1 MCRLCCRSQFVMPT
15 LLLSPFRCHLQ
26 EGGQGTI
33 QRHSFIRMSKLHN
46 VRGRITYISSHAKQ
60 ENLYAVYETTD
71 RRYWTELAKCNQQEF
86 QKSGTEGKCI
96 EAREFIIAL
105 PESFP
110 NLYEPDKLL
119 QLFTNR
125 FKEKYGVECVSALH
139 HNKRK
144 TNYHIHLIFS
154 ERELLPEPIE
164 KTATRN
170 MFYDE
175 QGKHVR
181 TKKEILDEN
190 GNVRKDCKIVKKGEV
205 YERNLFT
212 AKNKLFKQ
220 EDFVDEVKHF
230 YTNLINLL
238 VKDDKEK
245 LHVFDSSGLYLATK
259 KIGKNNP
266 KAEQIQADNEMRMC
280 WNREVDRAIVS
291 GVPETEIQQ
300 IKKKYIADRIRES
313 VDIFGS
319 QPERLGSIIMTAVTV
334 LALLISKVLDKAREL
349 SAKLFGKETEQTVT
363 EPSGGKTTQI
373 IPQTDKP
380 QKQEKITHKEPTDDL
395 STQRRELQSQTQT
408 AESETPQIPPKPVM
422 SAEAT
427 AYPKLLKIYKKLNRH
442 NGIIFDAERER
453 NELELERDSLKG
465 LAKLTKK
472 GELQSRIDRKN
483 EEIDLLKVGL
493 SGIVKRYG
501 FQTVHDFYK
510 VFAAAKTANADYQS
524 KADKWEKQYGEKAQK
539 QEESISKRLRN
550 YQRENA
556 DRQTKQ
562 ISKSRNRGAR

>member
-1 MCRLCCRSQFVMPT
+1 
-15 LLLSPFRCHLQ
+15 
-26 EGGQGTI
+26 
-33 QRHSFIRMSKLHN
+33 MSKLPD

-60 ENLYAVYETTD
+60 ENLYVVYETTD
-71 RRYWTELAKCNQQEF
+71 RHYWMELAKCNQQEF
-86 QKSGTEGKCI
+86 LKSGIEGKCI

-119 QLFTNR
+119 QLFTDR

-164 KTATRN
+164 KTASRN

-190 GNVRKDCKIVKKGEV
+190 GNVHKGCKIVKKGEI

-220 EDFVDEVKHF
+220 DNFVNEVKHF
-230 YTNLINLL
+230 YTDLINTLI
-238 VKDDKEK
+238 KDDKEK

-266 KAEQIQADNEMRMC
+266 KAEQIQTDNECRMR
-280 WNREVDRAIVS
+280 WNREVDRALVS
-291 GVPETEIQQ
+291 GVTETEIQQ
-300 IKKKYIADRIRES
+300 IKQEYVPDRIRES
-313 VDIFGS
+313 IDSFGDKL
-319 QPERLGSIIMTAVTV
+319 ERYGNIIMDAVIA
-334 LALLISKVLDKAREL
+334 LALLISKVLQKAREL
-349 SAKLFGKETEQTVT
+349 SARLFDTELI
-363 EPSGGKTTQI
+363 PSQI
-373 IPQTDKP
+373 
-380 QKQEKITHKEPTDDL
+380 QKQEPVSVFPKTE
-395 STQRRELQSQTQT
+395 TQT
-408 AESETPQIPPKPVM
+408 EPKIPPKPVM
-422 SAEAT
+422 PAEA
-427 AYPKLLKIYKKLNRH
+427 AEYPKLSKIYKELNRQ

-453 NELELERDSLKG
+453 NALELECDSLKG
-465 LAKLTKK
+465 FAKLTKK

-483 EEIDLLKVGL
+483 KEIDILKIGL
-493 SGIVKRYG
+493 SGIAKRYG
-501 FQTVHDFYK
+501 FHTVHDFYK
-510 VFAAAKTANADYQS
+510 AYASAKNAYDDYQDKLDRLEESNGGNTLNQKKESMYERLQNYQS
-524 KADKWEKQYGEKAQK
+524 KNSEHQTEK
-539 QEESISKRLRN
+539 IFKRM
-550 YQRENA
+550 
-556 DRQTKQ
+556 D
-562 ISKSRNRGAR
+562 RGAR

>member
-1 MCRLCCRSQFVMPT
+1 
-15 LLLSPFRCHLQ
+15 
-26 EGGQGTI
+26 
-33 QRHSFIRMSKLHN
+33 MSKLPD
-46 VRGRITYISSHAKQ
+46 VKGRITYISSHAKQ
-60 ENLYAVYETTD
+60 ENLYTVYETTD
-71 RRYWTELAKCNQQEF
+71 RHYWTELAKCNQQEF
-86 QKSGTEGKCI
+86 EKSGTEGKCI

-110 NLYEPDKLL
+110 NLYDPDKLL
-119 QLFTNR
+119 QLFTDR

-164 KTATRN
+164 KNATRN
-170 MFYDE
+170 MFYND

-190 GNVRKDCKIVKKGEV
+190 GNVRKGCKIVKKGEV

-220 EDFVDEVKHF
+220 ENFVDEVKHF
-230 YTNLINLL
+230 YTDLINLL

-266 KAEQIQADNEMRMC
+266 KAEQIQTDNEMRMR

-300 IKKKYIADRIRES
+300 IKKKYITDRIRES

-319 QPERLGSIIMTAVTV
+319 QPERLGSIIMTAVTA
-334 LALLISKVLDKAREL
+334 LALLISKVLDKARDL
-349 SAKLFGKETEQTVT
+349 SVKFFEKKTVRLVT
-363 EPSGGKTTQI
+363 EPSEGTMTEI
-373 IPQTDKP
+373 LPQTDKTP
-380 QKQEKITHKEPTDDL
+380 KQEHSLLKELTVDL
-395 STQRRELQSQTQT
+395 SAQQRELQHETQIT
-408 AESETPQIPPKPVM
+408 AQEIPTIPPKPVM
-422 SAEAT
+422 SVEAA
-427 AYPKLLKIYKKLNRH
+427 AYPKLLKIYKELNRQ
-442 NGIIFDAERER
+442 NGIIFDAEKER
-453 NELELERDSLKG
+453 NELELERDNLKG
-465 LAKLTKK
+465 FTKLTKK
-472 GELQSRIDRKN
+472 RELQSKIDRKN

-493 SGIVKRYG
+493 SGIAKRYG
-501 FQTVHDFYK
+501 FQTVHDFNKIYAPAK
-510 VFAAAKTANADYQS
+510 VAYVDYQEIS
-524 KADKWEKQYGEKAQK
+524 DRWEESYGGNAQK
-539 QEESISKRLRN
+539 QKKESVHERLQNYKNKNSK
-550 YQRENA
+550 YQTE
-556 DRQTKQ
+556 K
-562 ISKSRNRGAR
+562 ILKEMGRGAR

>member
-1 MCRLCCRSQFVMPT
+1 
-15 LLLSPFRCHLQ
+15 
-26 EGGQGTI
+26 
-33 QRHSFIRMSKLHN
+33 MSKLPD

-60 ENLYAVYETTD
+60 ENLYAVYKTTD
-71 RRYWTELAKCNQQEF
+71 RRYWTELAKCSQQEF
-86 QKSGTEGKCI
+86 EKSGTEGKCI
-96 EAREFIIAL
+96 EAREFIIVL

-119 QLFTNR
+119 QLFTDR

-181 TKKEILDEN
+181 TKKEILNEN
-190 GNVRKDCKIVKKGEV
+190 GNIRKGCKTVKKGEV

-212 AKNKLFKQ
+212 VKNKLFKQ

-230 YTNLINLL
+230 YTDLINLL

-259 KIGKNNP
+259 KMGKNNP
-266 KAEQIQADNEMRMC
+266 KAEQIQTDNEMRMR

-300 IKKKYIADRIRES
+300 IKKKYITDRIRES

-319 QPERLGSIIMTAVTV
+319 QPERLGSIIMTAVTA
-334 LALLISKVLDKAREL
+334 LALLISKALDKAREL
-349 SAKLFGKETEQTVT
+349 TAKLFEKETVQTIA
-363 EPSGGKTTQI
+363 EPSEGRMTEI
-373 IPQTDKP
+373 ISQTDKTP
-380 QKQEKITHKEPTDDL
+380 KQEHSLLKEPTANPSAQKQEQQPK
-395 STQRRELQSQTQT
+395 TQAKATNQ
-408 AESETPQIPPKPVM
+408 ETPKIPPKLVM
-422 SAEAT
+422 SAEAA
-427 AYPKLLKIYKKLNRH
+427 AYPKLLKIYKELNRQ

-453 NELELERDSLKG
+453 NELEMERDSLKG
-465 LAKLTKK
+465 FAKLTKK

-493 SGIVKRYG
+493 LGIVKRYG

-510 VFAAAKTANADYQS
+510 VFAASKTANADYQT
-524 KADKWEKQYGEKAQK
+524 KADKWEEQYREKAQPK
-539 QEESISKRLRN
+539 QPKESVHKRLQD

-556 DRQTKQ
+556 DKQAKQT
-562 ISKSRNRGAR
+562 SKSRDRGAR

>member
-1 MCRLCCRSQFVMPT
+1 
-15 LLLSPFRCHLQ
+15 
-26 EGGQGTI
+26 
-33 QRHSFIRMSKLHN
+33 MSKLPD

-60 ENLYAVYETTD
+60 ENLYAVYETAD

-86 QKSGTEGKCI
+86 EKSGTEGKCI

-119 QLFTNR
+119 QLFTDR

-164 KTATRN
+164 KIATRN

-175 QGKHVR
+175 NGKHVR

-190 GNVRKDCKIVKKGEV
+190 GNIRKGCKIVKKGEI
-205 YERNLFT
+205 YERSLFT

-220 EDFVDEVKHF
+220 ENFVDEVKRF
-230 YTNLINLL
+230 YTDLINLL

-245 LHVFDSSGLYLATK
+245 LHVFDSNGLYLATK

-266 KAEQIQADNEMRMC
+266 KAEQIQTDNEMRIR
-280 WNREVDRAIVS
+280 WNCEVGRAIVS

-300 IKKKYIADRIRES
+300 IKKKYITDRIRES
-313 VDIFGS
+313 VDVFGS
-319 QPERLGSIIMTAVTV
+319 QPERLRSIIMTAVTV

-349 SAKLFGKETEQTVT
+349 SAKCFEKELLPSIA
-363 EPSGGKTTQI
+363 EPSGGRTTQI
-373 IPQTDKP
+373 IPQTDKTT
-380 QKQEKITHKEPTDDL
+380 KSEKIAHKESTANL
-395 STQRRELQSQTQT
+395 SAPKRELQPKTQT
-408 AESETPQIPPKPVM
+408 TEPKTPKIPSKPVI
-422 SAEAT
+422 SAEA
-427 AYPKLLKIYKKLNRH
+427 AACPKLLKIYKELNRQ

-493 SGIVKRYG
+493 SGIIKRYG
-501 FQTVHDFYK
+501 YQNVQEFYQIYRK
-510 VFAAAKTANADYQS
+510 SYNAYIACKEQVTKWEKTYGDDNQKKSKESVLERLRNPPKKTADYQQQGIL
-524 KADKWEKQYGEKAQK
+524 KGKD
-539 QEESISKRLRN
+539 
-550 YQRENA
+550 
-556 DRQTKQ
+556 
-562 ISKSRNRGAR
+562 RGAR